1 MSFLKNLI
9 SSIMRGSLKGGYF
22 RSKDFGVLHKDIN
35 KALESVMSKSGE
47 VSSLVYAE
55 HLSNLIENLDD
66 EKLIDFFNT
75 LIEKYDIDSNSLL
88 KASKEYSKNKTQ
100 KNLEIISRSSEPQ
113 WVELFRRLNTVS
125 EGTHRLVR
133 LRERIRSLEKDNPDL
148 AFFDISLLN
157 LFKHWFNPSFLVLKR
172 IDWSTPANILE
183 KIIAYEAVHEINSW
197 EDLRARLVPED
208 RRCFAFF
215 HPLIPNEPLI
225 FVEVALSDN
234 MPETIDEVIKI
245 DRSITLDQDINTAVF
260 YSISNCQDGLS
271 GISFGNFLIK
281 KVAHKLKQENE
292 GLDRFV
298 TLSPA
303 PGFTKWLK
311 EKSID
316 EDLHEDNLL
325 KQALIYLL
333 DSDREDGYPNDPV
346 AKFHLG
352 NGAILE
358 KVNLN
363 SDLSSKGINQSK
375 GVMINYLYNLDLL
388 EKNHELFFKTKTVQ
402 QSDGIK
408 SLRKKLQIDK
418 QAKSK

>member
-1 MSFLKNLI
+1 MSFFQKLI
-9 SSIMRGSLKGGYF
+9 SSIMNGSLKGGYF

-35 KALESVMSKSGE
+35 KALDSVMSKSGE

-66 EKLIDFFNT
+66 KKFINFFNT

-100 KNLEIISRSSEPQ
+100 KNLEKITRSSEPQ

-125 EGTHRLVR
+125 EGTLRLVL
-133 LRERIRSLEKDNPDL
+133 LRERIRSLKKDNSEL

-157 LFKHWFNPSFLVLKR
+157 LFKHWFNPSFLVLEK
-172 IDWSTPANILE
+172 IDWTTPANILE

-197 EDLRARLVPED
+197 DDLRARLAPED

-225 FVEVALSDN
+225 FVEVALSHN
-234 MPETIDEVIKI
+234 MPETINEVIKI
-245 DRSITLDQDINTAVF
+245 DRSITLYQDINTAVF
-260 YSISNCQDGLS
+260 YSISNCQEGLS

-292 GLDRFV
+292 GLDRFA

-303 PGFTKWLK
+303 PGFAKWLK

-316 EDLHEDNLL
+316 EDIDEDSLL
-325 KQALIYLL
+325 KQALIYLIN
-333 DSDREDGYPNDPV
+333 SDREDGFPNDPV

-358 KVNLN
+358 RVNLN

-402 QSDGIK
+402 LSHGIK
-408 SLRKKLQIDK
+408 SLRKKFQIH
-418 QAKSK
+418 

>member
-66 EKLIDFFNT
+66 KQLIDFFNT

-197 EDLRARLVPED
+197 EDLRARLAPED

-234 MPETIDEVIKI
+234 MPETISEVIKI

-402 QSDGIK
+402 QSDRIK
-408 SLRKKLQIDK
+408 SLRKKFQIDK

>member
-1 MSFLKNLI
+1 MSFFQKLI
-9 SSIMRGSLKGGYF
+9 SSIMNGSLKGGYF

-35 KALESVMSKSGE
+35 KALDSVMSKSGE

-66 EKLIDFFNT
+66 KKFINFFNT

-100 KNLEIISRSSEPQ
+100 KNLEKITRSSEPQ

-125 EGTHRLVR
+125 EGTLRLVR
-133 LRERIRSLEKDNPDL
+133 LRERIRSLKKDNSEL

-157 LFKHWFNPSFLVLKR
+157 LFKHWFNPSFLVLEK
-172 IDWSTPANILE
+172 IDWTTPANILE

-197 EDLRARLVPED
+197 DDLRARLAPED

-225 FVEVALSDN
+225 FVEVALSHN
-234 MPETIDEVIKI
+234 MPETINEVIKI
-245 DRSITLDQDINTAVF
+245 DRSITLYQDINTAVF
-260 YSISNCQDGLS
+260 YSISNCQEGLS

-292 GLDRFV
+292 GLDRFA

-303 PGFTKWLK
+303 PGFAKWLK

-316 EDLHEDNLL
+316 EDIDEDSLL
-325 KQALIYLL
+325 KQALIYLIN
-333 DSDREDGYPNDPV
+333 SDREDGFPNDPV

-358 KVNLN
+358 RVNLN

-402 QSDGIK
+402 LSHGIK
-408 SLRKKLQIDK
+408 SLRKKFQIH
-418 QAKSK
+418 

>member
-1 MSFLKNLI
+1 MSFFQKLI
-9 SSIMRGSLKGGYF
+9 SSIMNGSLKGGYF

-35 KALESVMSKSGE
+35 KALDSVMSKSGE

-66 EKLIDFFNT
+66 KKFINFFNT

-100 KNLEIISRSSEPQ
+100 KNLEKITRSSEPQ

-125 EGTHRLVR
+125 EGTLRLVR
-133 LRERIRSLEKDNPDL
+133 LRERIRSLKKDNSEL

-157 LFKHWFNPSFLVLKR
+157 LFKHWFNPSFLVLEK
-172 IDWSTPANILE
+172 IDWTTPANILE

-197 EDLRARLVPED
+197 DDLRARLAPED

-225 FVEVALSDN
+225 FVEVALSHN
-234 MPETIDEVIKI
+234 MPETINEVIKI
-245 DRSITLDQDINTAVF
+245 DRSITLYQDINTAVF
-260 YSISNCQDGLS
+260 YSISNCQEGLS

-303 PGFTKWLK
+303 PGFAKWLK

-316 EDLHEDNLL
+316 EDIDEDSLL
-325 KQALIYLL
+325 KQALIYLIN
-333 DSDREDGYPNDPV
+333 SDREDGFPNDPV

-358 KVNLN
+358 RVNLN

-402 QSDGIK
+402 LSHGIK
-408 SLRKKLQIDK
+408 SLRKKFQIY
-418 QAKSK
+418 

>member
-66 EKLIDFFNT
+66 KQLIDFFNT

-197 EDLRARLVPED
+197 EDLRARLAPED

-234 MPETIDEVIKI
+234 MPETINEVIKI

>member
-1 MSFLKNLI
+1 
-9 SSIMRGSLKGGYF
+9 MRGSLKGGYF

-66 EKLIDFFNT
+66 KKFIDFFNT
-75 LIEKYDIDSNSLL
+75 LLEKYDIDSNSLL

-100 KNLEIISRSSEPQ
+100 KNLEIITRSSEPQ

-133 LRERIRSLEKDNPDL
+133 LRERIRSLKKDNPDL

-157 LFKHWFNPSFLVLKR
+157 LFKHWFNPSFLVLKKV
-172 IDWSTPANILE
+172 DWSTPANILE

-197 EDLRARLVPED
+197 DDLRARLAPED

-234 MPETIDEVIKI
+234 MPETISEVIKI

-316 EDLHEDNLL
+316 EDMDEDNLL

-358 KVNLN
+358 RVNLN

-402 QSDGIK
+402 QSDEIK
-408 SLRKKLQIDK
+408 SLRKKFQIH
-418 QAKSK
+418 

>member
-1 MSFLKNLI
+1 
-9 SSIMRGSLKGGYF
+9 MRGSLKGGYF

-66 EKLIDFFNT
+66 KQLIDFFNT

-197 EDLRARLVPED
+197 EDLRARLAPED

-234 MPETIDEVIKI
+234 MPETINEVIKI

-298 TLSPA
+298 TLSPV

-402 QSDGIK
+402 QSDRIK
-408 SLRKKLQIDK
+408 SLRKKFKIDK
-418 QAKSK
+418 QAK